1 MQPPEPEAEPNPNP
15 NPNQVELEYN
25 TFVRNEVALKL
36 DDKVSAQ
43 GQP

>member
-1 MQPPEPEAEPNPNP
+1 
-15 NPNQVELEYN
+15 VELEYN
-25 TFVRNEVALKL
+25 TFVPNEVALKL

>member
-1 MQPPEPEAEPNPNP
+1 
-15 NPNQVELEYN
+15 VELEYN

-36 DDKVSAQ
+36 DDKVRAQ

>member
-1 MQPPEPEAEPNPNP
+1 
-15 NPNQVELEYN
+15 VELEYN